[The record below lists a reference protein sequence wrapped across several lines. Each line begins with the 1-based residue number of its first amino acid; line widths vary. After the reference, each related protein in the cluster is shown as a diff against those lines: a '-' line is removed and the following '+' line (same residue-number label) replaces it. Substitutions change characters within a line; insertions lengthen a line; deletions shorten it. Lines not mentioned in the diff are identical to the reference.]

1 MNKIVSAS
9 LAEKGKRNPN
19 RGKYSS
25 YTAERARIG
34 GYAAEN
40 GPDRHLSKIWDR
52 TVPETT
58 ARRLKQEYLA
68 RQQHIL
74 VSRRLDPLLASIFLL

>member
-9 LAEKGKRNPN
+9 LAEKGKRNPT

-25 YTAERARIG
+25 YTAEERARIG

-40 GPDRHLSKIWDR
+40 GAACHFSKIWDR
-52 TVPETT
+52 TVP
-58 ARRLKQEYLA
+58 
-68 RQQHIL
+68 
-74 VSRRLDPLLASIFLL
+74 

>member
-40 GPDRHLSKIWDR
+40 GPTRAARHLSKIWDR

-68 RQQHIL
+68 RQQRIQSADIL
-74 VSRRLDPLLASIFLL
+74 SNE

>member
-9 LAEKGKRNPN
+9 FAEKGKRNPN

-25 YTAERARIG
+25 YTAEERARIG

-40 GPDRHLSKIWDR
+40 DPTRVARHFSKIWDR

-68 RQQHIL
+68 RQQGIQSADIL
-74 VSRRLDPLLASIFLL
+74 SNE